1 VTIGRKLLLFV
12 EEALTKVRDYLVLLG
27 IAGLVIA
34 LDQWAKY
41 LVRVNLRP
49 GETWSPFE
57 WLSPYARVI
66 HWTNTGAA
74 FGLFQSGGLVFTVI
88 AIFVSIAIIYYYPR
102 VPSSQVALRL
112 ALALQLGG
120 AVGNLI
126 DRLIHGIVTDFIS
139 VGSFPVFNL
148 ADASIS
154 VGTAILI
161 AAMWVE
167 ERRARAQG
175 VEDLT
180 AETGDEEETKE
191 RESPAG

>member
-1 VTIGRKLLLFV
+1 M
-12 EEALTKVRDYLVLLG
+12 AKVRDYLVLLG

-41 LVRVNLRP
+41 LVRLNLET

-57 WLSPYARVI
+57 WLSPYARII
-66 HWTNTGAA
+66 HWKNTGAA
-74 FGLFQSGGLVFTVI
+74 FGLFQSGGLLFTVI
-88 AIFVSIAIIYYYPR
+88 AILVSIAILYYYPR
-102 VPSSQVALRL
+102 VPSSQVALRF

-120 AVGNLI
+120 AGGNLI

-139 VGSFPVFNL
+139 VGSFPVFNV
-148 ADASIS
+148 ADACISI
-154 VGTAILI
+154 GTAILI

-167 ERRARAQG
+167 ERRARVQG
-175 VEDLT
+175 VEDL
-180 AETGDEEETKE
+180 AVGMGDEEEAKE